1 MSNYLD
7 DGIETRP
14 RRKARVSSRDHVGEN
29 YDTARVR
36 RHSREPEL
44 AGVPV
49 STIKYISL
57 AILIVVAA
65 ICGIKFLEVSL
76 PMVLILIVIVV
87 IMGFVLHTTPVFV
100 SVLLAAIILI
110 AGMVTGN
117 TDIVICVISTYL
129 GTILVLKEN

>member
-1 MSNYLD
+1 
-7 DGIETRP
+7 
-14 RRKARVSSRDHVGEN
+14 
-29 YDTARVR
+29 
-36 RHSREPEL
+36 
-44 AGVPV
+44 
-49 STIKYISL
+49 
-57 AILIVVAA
+57 
-65 ICGIKFLEVSL
+65 
-76 PMVLILIVIVV
+76 MVLILIVIVV